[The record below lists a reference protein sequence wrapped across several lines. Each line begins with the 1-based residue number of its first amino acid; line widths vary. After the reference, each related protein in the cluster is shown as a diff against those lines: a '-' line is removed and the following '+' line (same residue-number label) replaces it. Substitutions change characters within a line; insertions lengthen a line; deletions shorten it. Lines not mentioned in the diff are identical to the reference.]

1 MQRGPAE
8 LHLGPD
14 ASPTDSVTGPR
25 LALLIACIAALA
37 VGCGDSDDASDSGS
51 SALGSPEVQ
60 TTARETDCTDWND
73 ATVEERQIIVESIA
87 EFEGGAPTGTAG
99 RALPD
104 DQAYEVFQRFCEK
117 DYASAFKLYKIYVR
131 AAAFS
136 GAEP

>member
-1 MQRGPAE
+1 MGGNSPAPRNRSRGAK
-8 LHLGPD
+8 
-14 ASPTDSVTGPR
+14 R
-25 LALLIACIAALA
+25 QLAVLLACLAAAFA

-51 SALGSPEVQ
+51 SALGSPDVQ

-99 RALPD
+99 RTLPD
-104 DQAYEVFQRFCEK
+104 DQAYDLFQRTCEN

-136 GAEP
+136 GKSP